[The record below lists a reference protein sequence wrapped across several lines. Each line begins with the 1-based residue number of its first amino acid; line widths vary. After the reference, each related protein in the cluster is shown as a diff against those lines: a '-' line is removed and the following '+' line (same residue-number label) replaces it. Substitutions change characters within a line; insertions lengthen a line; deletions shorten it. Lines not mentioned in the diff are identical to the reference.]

1 MTERILLSELMKPK
15 QEVVSSTEKPIE
27 PEVQPIESSEE
38 KERAEQIK
46 REKEGEQ
53 WLKMAQLRHRLGLPQ
68 LESPNGEVF
77 VPEENKKEVAPQ
89 EEKEVLVFA
98 MKRLLTDLEELSVV
112 LSRKKFPKVRFESG
126 KLEEITFSLNRIRL
140 PEDRRDMM
148 ELEPRNYT
156 AVLDAME
163 KVEGDLLKLRGAI
176 EESKKEDILIQLM
189 QVSEAMKKLRSKK
202 ELFQGAV
209 GALRRYKY
217 R

>member
-1 MTERILLSELMKPK
+1 MTERILLSELMRPK
-15 QEVVSSTEKPIE
+15 QEVVSSTEKTIE

-38 KERAEQIK
+38 KEQAEQIK
-46 REKEGEQ
+46 KEKEGEQ

-77 VPEENKKEVAPQ
+77 TPEENKKEVAPQ

-126 KLEEITFSLNRIRL
+126 KLEEIAFSLNRIRL
-140 PEDRRDMM
+140 PEDSMDMM
-148 ELEPRNYT
+148 ALEPRNYT

-176 EESKKEDILIQLM
+176 EESKKEDMLIQLM
-189 QVSEAMKKLRSKK
+189 QVSETMKKLRSKK
-202 ELFQGAV
+202 ELFQSAV
-209 GALRRYKY
+209 GALRRYKD